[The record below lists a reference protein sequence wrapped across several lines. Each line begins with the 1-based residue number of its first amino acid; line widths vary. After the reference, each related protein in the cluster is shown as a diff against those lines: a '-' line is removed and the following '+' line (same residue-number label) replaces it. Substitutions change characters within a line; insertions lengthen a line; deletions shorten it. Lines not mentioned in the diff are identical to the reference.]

1 MAKPTK
7 AFALR
12 AVKTLI
18 QYIGDD
24 PAREGLQSTPLRVLK
39 AWEQDWGAGYKPKPN
54 NLLTF
59 FDAAPLSESIDHKQP
74 MIVVSDIAFCS
85 HCEHHLAPF
94 FGDCAIAY
102 IPCERGKI
110 GLSKLAR
117 IVDYFARR
125 LQVQE
130 RLTTQI
136 ADFLVEHVSD
146 DVAVLMKA
154 RHMCMISRGVKQPEA
169 KTVTSELR
177 GAFYSEEA
185 TRAEFYRMAEG
196 R

>member
-1 MAKPTK
+1 MRKPTK
-7 AFALR
+7 STALR
-12 AVKTLI
+12 AIQTLI
-18 QYIGDD
+18 EYIGDD
-24 PAREGLQSTPLRVLK
+24 PARKGLRDTPARVLR
-39 AWEQDWGAGYKPKPN
+39 AWEQDWGAGYKPEPD

-59 FDAAPLSESIDHKQP
+59 FEPPDELSHLFNNSP

-94 FGDCAIAY
+94 FGTCAIAY
-102 IPCERGKI
+102 IPSQRGKI

-169 KTVTSELR
+169 KTMTSELR